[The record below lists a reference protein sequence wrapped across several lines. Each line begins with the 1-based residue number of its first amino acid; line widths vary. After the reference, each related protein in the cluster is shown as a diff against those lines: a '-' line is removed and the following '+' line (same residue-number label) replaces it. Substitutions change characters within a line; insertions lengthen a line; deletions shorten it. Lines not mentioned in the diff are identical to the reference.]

1 MFNKTNYVNN
11 GGIKIT
17 QAKVMIILGS
27 GSDYKIAEKTVKVFE
42 QMKVP
47 YDLRVASAHRTHNRI
62 KDIMTNYVDGI
73 EVFIGIAGLSAH
85 LPGVI
90 ASYTTKPVIAVPVN
104 GKIEGLDALLSCTEM
119 QLGTPV
125 ATMGINRGENA
136 AWLACQIIACNDE
149 KMREA
154 LVDKRNSYNHKM
166 ETSEKELIE
175 KIAGKYYTRTEGV
188 KHERPSVNKV
198 LNVSKDTRVL
208 IISENYSNMD
218 IVHKITQTLDVIKIP
233 SAYKVISATRSPDKL
248 EKYMKTVD
256 NQIDLY
262 IVVSGLSTILSGAV
276 VSHTTKPVIGV
287 PCNTGKLGLDSLLSM
302 VEMPP
307 GVPTATMGV
316 DAGENAAL
324 YVARILSV
332 YDENIEESL
341 YKYMKTL
348 HRNNYYE

>member
-125 ATMGINRGENA
+125 ATMGIDRGENA
-136 AWLACQIIACNDE
+136 AWLACQIIACND
-149 KMREA
+149 
-154 LVDKRNSYNHKM
+154 
-166 ETSEKELIE
+166 
-175 KIAGKYYTRTEGV
+175 
-188 KHERPSVNKV
+188 
-198 LNVSKDTRVL
+198 
-208 IISENYSNMD
+208 
-218 IVHKITQTLDVIKIP
+218 
-233 SAYKVISATRSPDKL
+233 
-248 EKYMKTVD
+248 
-256 NQIDLY
+256 
-262 IVVSGLSTILSGAV
+262 
-276 VSHTTKPVIGV
+276 
-287 PCNTGKLGLDSLLSM
+287 
-302 VEMPP
+302 
-307 GVPTATMGV
+307 
-316 DAGENAAL
+316 
-324 YVARILSV
+324 
-332 YDENIEESL
+332 
-341 YKYMKTL
+341 
-348 HRNNYYE
+348 